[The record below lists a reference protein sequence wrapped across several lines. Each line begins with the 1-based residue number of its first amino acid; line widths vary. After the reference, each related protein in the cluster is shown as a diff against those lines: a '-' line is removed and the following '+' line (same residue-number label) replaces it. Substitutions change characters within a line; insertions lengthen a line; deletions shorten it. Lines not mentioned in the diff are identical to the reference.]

1 MSLAI
6 YGPAIIHRLRAEVVD
21 EAHSTSVWLI
31 GMANCRLV
39 FCIVKLPASNLW
51 LFLDE
56 LWTV

>member
-56 LWTV
+56 L